1 MLEKF
6 KKYFDYTMA
15 NIILA
20 IIGITT
26 IVAGLVL
33 LLISWPIIL
42 FIIFVIIILISL
54 LRSFMGP

>member
-26 IVAGLVL
+26 IVAGLL
-33 LLISWPIIL
+33 WDLKRFPKKSDIQAFSI
-42 FIIFVIIILISL
+42 
-54 LRSFMGP
+54 